1 MYWDGDP
8 ESTFTEAYSSHDH
21 WSSEVSR
28 GFAQQ
33 PQPEAEVTR
42 AVPLQSPCAENYGIA
57 VIGLASCDERLTVG
71 LSANYREEDRWRMLA
86 YSSAGDYPCSS
97 TPAESSR
104 AMAKL
109 RRTHHSLPSSSRVRA
124 AGSCEGASESNP
136 PRRAQVRLRGPDS
149 QRACSIHPKKEA
161 RSEPQD

>member
-1 MYWDGDP
+1 M
-8 ESTFTEAYSSHDH
+8 
-21 WSSEVSR
+21 
-28 GFAQQ
+28 
-33 PQPEAEVTR
+33 VTR
-42 AVPLQSPCAENYGIA
+42 NRRSPRPTHPTITGAVSFSRLCATASARSGSDTRSSAPAA
-57 VIGLASCDERLTVG
+57 VRGKLRNSGHRTCIVCDERLTVG

-124 AGSCEGASESNP
+124 AGSCEGAAESNP
-136 PRRAQVRLRGPDS
+136 PRRAQVRLRAPDS
-149 QRACSIHPKKEA
+149 QRACSIHPKKED